1 MHTRQLM
8 MKAVVTTLLI
18 ASLVLFAACKQ
29 ERAEGTDT
37 AEPSLMPQQASAT
50 DSATHPA
57 SPGGAALVPDVTS
70 GTTVLVML
78 TEGSIAV
85 REQSIPAGPAILTV
99 ENRGKEV
106 HNLFIEGEGISRAAG
121 DTIAE
126 GSSSTVDVQFKA
138 GTYTFY
144 CPVLNHR
151 EQGEQTTVTVGGTPG
166 ATTTSPTTTSTA
178 PNAGT
183 GAPQT

>member
-1 MHTRQLM
+1 
-8 MKAVVTTLLI
+8 MKHAVSLLLI
-18 ASLVLFAACKQ
+18 ATTVLFAAACKQ
-29 ERAEGTDT
+29 ENAGTDT
-37 AEPSLMPQQASAT
+37 APALLPPQESAT
-50 DSATHPA
+50 DSAAHPA
-57 SPGGAALVPDVTS
+57 SPGGRALVPDVDA

-85 REQSIPAGPAILTV
+85 REQSIPPGPAILTV

-106 HNLFIEGEGISRAAG
+106 HNLFIEGQGISRAAG

-126 GSSSTVDVQFKA
+126 GSSSTVDVEFKP
-138 GTYTFY
+138 GTYTLY

-151 EQGEQTTVTVGGTPG
+151 EQGEQTTLTIGATPG
-166 ATTTSPTTTSTA
+166 SGTPTTTSTA

>member
-1 MHTRQLM
+1 
-8 MKAVVTTLLI
+8 MKHAVTTLLV
-18 ASLVLFAACKQ
+18 ASLVLFAACKA
-29 ERAEGTDT
+29 ERAETDT
-37 AEPSLMPQQASAT
+37 APALVPPQESAT

-85 REQSIPAGPAILTV
+85 REQTIPPGPAILTV

-126 GSSSTVDVQFKA
+126 GSSSTVDVQFKP
-138 GTYTFY
+138 GTYTLY
-144 CPVLNHR
+144 CPVLSHR
-151 EQGEQTTVTVGGTPG
+151 EQGEQTTVTIGGT
-166 ATTTSPTTTSTA
+166 ATSTA
-178 PNAGT
+178 PT
-183 GAPQT
+183 T

>member
-1 MHTRQLM
+1 M
-8 MKAVVTTLLI
+8 MKHAVTLLL
-18 ASLVLFAACKQ
+18 AVSLLLLPACREEKSDEPLLVPPQ
-29 ERAEGTDT
+29 E
-37 AEPSLMPQQASAT
+37 SAT

-70 GTTVLVML
+70 GATVVVML

-85 REQSIPAGPAILTV
+85 REQTIPPGPAVLTV

-106 HNLFIEGEGISRAAG
+106 HNLYVEGEGISRAAG
-121 DTIAE
+121 DTIAA
-126 GSSSTVDVQFKA
+126 GSSSTVDVNFKP

-151 EQGEQTTVTVGGTPG
+151 EQGEEVQMTIGGTPG
-166 ATTTSPTTTSTA
+166 AAPTTTGTTA
-178 PNAGT
+178 TTGT
-183 GAPQT
+183 

>member
-1 MHTRQLM
+1 
-8 MKAVVTTLLI
+8 MKHAVTTLLV
-18 ASLVLFAACKQ
+18 ASLVLFAACKA
-29 ERAEGTDT
+29 ERAETTDT
-37 AEPSLMPQQASAT
+37 APALTPPQASAT

-85 REQSIPAGPAILTV
+85 REQTIPPGPAILTV

-126 GSSSTVDVQFKA
+126 GSSSTVDVQFKP
-138 GTYTFY
+138 GTYTLY

-151 EQGEQTTVTVGGTPG
+151 EQGEQTTVTIGGTPG
-166 ATTTSPTTTSTA
+166 ATSTSTA
-178 PNAGT
+178 PT
-183 GAPQT
+183 T

>member
-1 MHTRQLM
+1 
-8 MKAVVTTLLI
+8 MKHAVTTLLV
-18 ASLVLFAACKQ
+18 ASLVLFAACKP
-29 ERAEGTDT
+29 ERAETTDT
-37 AEPSLMPQQASAT
+37 APALVPPQASAT

-85 REQSIPAGPAILTV
+85 REQAIPAGPAILTV

-126 GSSSTVDVQFKA
+126 GSSSTVDVQFKP
-138 GTYTFY
+138 GTYTLY

-151 EQGEQTTVTVGGTPG
+151 EQGEQTTVTIGGTAG
-166 ATTTSPTTTSTA
+166 AAATSTA
-178 PNAGT
+178 PT
-183 GAPQT
+183 T